1 MKKKKILLIITFL
14 TILITLTGCNESKK
28 ADTKKIDKPYI
39 STRYMWK
46 IWKKVYRSNF
56 GSTRHLYMPGE
67 LDDAGD
73 A

>member
-1 MKKKKILLIITFL
+1 MEKIRF
-14 TILITLTGCNESKK
+14 ESDLAKELYLEVSAL